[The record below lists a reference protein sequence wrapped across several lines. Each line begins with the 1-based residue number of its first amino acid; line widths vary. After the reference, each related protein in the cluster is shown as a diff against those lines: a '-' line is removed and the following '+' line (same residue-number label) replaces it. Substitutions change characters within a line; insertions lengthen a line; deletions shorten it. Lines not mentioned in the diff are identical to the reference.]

1 MSTTIES
8 LELEV
13 LSSSQSAES
22 GLDAL
27 TASLEKLKKATSGGV
42 GLGAVAN
49 QIKKIS
55 DATNGING
63 ANVGNVTGL
72 AKAIQLLGGTKISST
87 IATQITAVSTA
98 LSGADFTGGKEKLDS
113 LVDALSPLSNL
124 PKSNLASYVNNLKK
138 LPEALNALDDS
149 TISVLTDKIQKLAIA
164 LKPLGDEMQ
173 KVANGFSAFPA
184 KIQRLIANTNSL
196 TASNNKASTSYVNFY
211 AKIKMAVTAVRTIA
225 TKIASCIK
233 SSNEYIENVNLF
245 TVAMGKYAESAKAY
259 AEQVSEI
266 MGIDP
271 SEWMRNQGV
280 FMTLASGFGVA
291 SDRAATMSQNLTQL
305 GYDLSS
311 FYNMG
316 VEETMQ
322 KLQSGISG
330 ELEPLRRLG
339 YDLSQAKLEATA
351 LSLGID
357 KAVSSMTQAE
367 KAELRYYAIMT
378 QVTQTHGDMARTLES
393 PANQLRILKAQLEQA
408 ARAIG
413 NIFIPML
420 NAVLPYVI
428 AFVKVIRILAN
439 EIANLFGFEMPEV
452 DYSSLD
458 GVSSGAND
466 ASNALDDAAESAKKL
481 QKYTLGIDELNVV
494 DPTAG
499 SGADEAL
506 GGGSFDFEL
515 PTYDFLA
522 DATESRVNQIVQDLK
537 EWLGITEEIDSWAEL
552 FDTKL
557 GEILITVGAIGG
569 AFAAWKVAK
578 ATQKAITALS
588 KLKGKKL
595 NISFGIIGATT
606 FMADLQKLKDYI
618 DDFTENGAS
627 FSNVAGM
634 LSEFAGLV
642 GDAMIMLGNVK
653 LGGALKAVQGI
664 GEIISAV
671 SDMSKE
677 GIDFENITDAIRGM
691 TNLGIA
697 IGLFT
702 GKLQITGI
710 AMTIQGFTDIIHELA
725 ENWEAIKEGDWSGV
739 DKAALAIS
747 AIEIIGGIATAII
760 AFKNIKGISEIG
772 KAAKTATEVA
782 TVTESVSTTTST
794 LSTKL
799 TGLVKNLGLGI
810 AIIAEVAAAAA
821 LFVGAIW
828 LLGEELKKVDEAWQ
842 PVIEH
847 AGTVAIAVG
856 VGTGLLV
863 GIGAA
868 TARLGSIGTSLIV
881 NIALGVAMLAE
892 IGAASA
898 LFLAEILVVGK
909 LLDEINQAWQPVL
922 DNGEPIAI
930 AIGVGTG
937 LLVGIGV
944 VAALLGVAAT
954 ATAGALPLA
963 IGLGT
968 AMLLELGVAAALF
981 LAEIIVVGDLLVEVN
996 KAWQPVL
1003 DNGEN
1008 IEKAIATGTTLLIAI
1023 GVVSAALG
1031 VAAVAS
1037 VGLLP
1042 LAIAAGT
1049 GMLLQLADAFGD
1061 FCDALSDVSADITNT
1076 LAPALTGVNDVLP
1089 SVRDEMDDFV
1099 EFMIAF
1105 AGDMVLYTGSS
1116 AIAGIAATIDAFLDF
1131 FTVDPIKRLANEID
1145 DQYDDMTS
1153 LKQNLKDVIPVIK
1166 DVTDLLDEYNVAM
1179 DDFEKASG
1187 TGGGVIGAI
1196 LKEVTFG
1203 VKVLLEKGWNALPSW
1218 LTDIVTNVS
1227 TTLTKG
1233 WTSLPSFLTSLSTTA
1248 STTLTKGWTSL
1259 PSFLTSITTTVSTTL
1274 KKGWTSLPNWIS
1286 DIAGTLKIKLPHIS
1300 VSWIDTGVLG
1310 IKYPSFSVSYYAQG
1324 GFPDMG
1330 QLFIAREAG
1339 AELVGNIGGRTAVM
1353 NNDQIVESVS
1363 TGVYQAVVA
1372 ALGGN
1377 SDEGGDTQIIINLD
1391 GEKIYEN
1398 QQKVARNRGYNLG
1411 MGVFS
1416 FG

>member
-27 TASLEKLKKATSGGV
+27 TASLEKLKTATKGGL

-63 ANVGNVTGL
+63 TNVGNVTGL

-87 IATQITAVSTA
+87 VATQITAMSTA
-98 LSGADFTGGKEKLDS
+98 LSNADFTSGKEKLDS

-196 TASNNKASTSYVNFY
+196 TASNNKASGSYVNFY

-245 TVAMGKYAESAKAY
+245 TVAMGKYAESARTY

-537 EWLGITEEIDSWAEL
+537 EWLGITEDIDSWAEL

-578 ATQKAITALS
+578 ATQTAITALS

-810 AIIAEVAAAAA
+810 AIIAEVTAAAA

-828 LLGEELKKVDEAWQ
+828 LLGVELEQVGIAWQ

-847 AGTVAIAVG
+847 ADTVAIAVG

-863 GIGAA
+863 TVGVVTAA
-868 TARLGSIGTSLIV
+868 LGSIGSTLV
-881 NIALGVAMLAE
+881 ANLGLGIAMLALV
-892 IGAASA
+892 GASAA
-898 LFLAEILVVGK
+898 LFLAEILAVG
-909 LLDEINQAWQPVL
+909 LLLNQIYEAWQPVL
-922 DNGEPIAI
+922 DNGEPIAT
-930 AIGVGTG
+930 AIGIGTG
-937 LLVGIGV
+937 LLIGIGV

-981 LAEIIVVGDLLVEVN
+981 LAEIIVVGDLLVKVN
-996 KAWQPVL
+996 DAWQPVL
-1003 DNGEN
+1003 DHGKN
-1008 IEKAIATGTTLLIAI
+1008 IETAIATGTALLIAI

-1061 FCDALSDVSADITNT
+1061 FCDALSDVASDIEDT

-1153 LKQNLKDVIPVIK
+1153 LKQNLEDVIPVIK

-1227 TTLTKG
+1227 TTLKKG
-1233 WTSLPSFLTSLSTTA
+1233 WNALPSFLTSLSTTA
-1248 STTLTKGWTSL
+1248 STTLTKGWSSL

-1310 IKYPSFSVSYYAQG
+1310 IKYPSFSVSYYAKG
-1324 GFPDMG
+1324 GFPNVG
-1330 QLFIAREAG
+1330 ELFVARESG

-1372 ALGGN
+1372 ALGSGG
-1377 SDEGGDTQIIINLD
+1377 DEGGDTQIIINLD

>member
-27 TASLEKLKKATSGGV
+27 TATLEKLKIATKGGL

-87 IATQITAVSTA
+87 VATQITAMSTA

-138 LPEALNALDDS
+138 LPEVLNKIDDAAITALEEKL
-149 TISVLTDKIQKLAIA
+149 KKLAIA

-184 KIQRLIANTNSL
+184 KIQKLIANTNNL
-196 TASNNKASTSYVNFY
+196 SNANDKASTSYLNFY
-211 AKIKMAVTAVRTIA
+211 SKVMVAVRAVKRIADAIA
-225 TKIASCIK
+225 TCIK
-233 SSNEYIENVNLF
+233 SSSDYVETVNLF
-245 TVAMGKYAESAKAY
+245 SVSMGKYGKSAFEY
-259 AEQVSEI
+259 AQKVSDA

-271 SEWMRNQGV
+271 AEWMKSQGV
-280 FMTLASGFGVA
+280 FMTLVKGFGVA
-291 SDRAATMSQNLTQL
+291 GDRASMMSQQLTQL

-311 FYNMG
+311 FFNIS
-316 VEETMQ
+316 VEDAMQ

-351 LSLGID
+351 ASLGID
-357 KAVSSMTQAE
+357 KLVSSMTQAE

-378 QVTQTHGDMARTLES
+378 QVTDAQGDMARTLDA
-393 PANQLRILKAQLEQA
+393 PANQLRVLTAQVTQLG
-408 ARAIG
+408 RTLG
-413 NIFIPML
+413 NFFIPLL
-420 NAVLPYVI
+420 NKVLPYII
-428 AFVKVIRILAN
+428 ASVKVLR
-439 EIANLFGFEMPEV
+439 EMLSVMMSVIGIELSTV
-452 DYSSLD
+452 DWGSDSITSATE
-458 GVSSGAND
+458 GVTENIED
-466 ASNALDDAAESAKKL
+466 ATDAAKKL
-481 QKYTLGIDELNVV
+481 KSYMLGFDELNVINPNTDSDV
-494 DPTAG
+494 D
-499 SGADEAL
+499 ELL
-506 GGGSFDFEL
+506 GTGFDFEL
-515 PTYDFLA
+515 PTYDFMDNLV
-522 DATESRVNQIVQDLK
+522 ATRVDEIVQKMK
-537 EWLGITEEIDSWAEL
+537 EWLGLTDDITTRAEF
-552 FDTKL
+552 FDTRL
-557 GEILITVGAIGG
+557 GQILITVGAIAGG
-569 AFAAWKVAK
+569 FAAWKVAK
-578 ATQKAITALS
+578 GTQKVIKELS
-588 KLKGKKL
+588 KIKSKKINL
-595 NISFGIIGATT
+595 TFGIIGATT
-606 FMADLQKLKDYI
+606 FMADLEKLKEYI
-618 DDFTENGAS
+618 EDFSENGAT
-627 FSNVAGM
+627 FTNVSGM

-664 GEIISAV
+664 GEIISAI
-671 SDMSKE
+671 SDMSKV
-677 GIDFENITDAIRGM
+677 GINFENITDAIRGM
-691 TNLGIA
+691 SNLGIA
-697 IGLFT
+697 IGLLT
-702 GKLQITGI
+702 GKLQITGV
-710 AMTIQGFTDIIHELA
+710 AMVIQGFTDIIHELA
-725 ENWEAIKEGDWSGV
+725 ENWEAIKNGDWSGV

-760 AFKNIKGISEIG
+760 AFKNIKGVATISE
-772 KAAKTATEVA
+772 AAKTATEVA

-828 LLGEELKKVDEAWQ
+828 LLGVELEQVGIAWQ

-863 GIGAA
+863 TVGVVTAA
-868 TARLGSIGTSLIV
+868 LGSVGSTLV
-881 NIALGVAMLAE
+881 ANLGLGIAMLALV
-892 IGAASA
+892 GASAA
-898 LFLAEILVVGK
+898 LFLAEILAVG
-909 LLDEINQAWQPVL
+909 LLLNQIYEAWQPVL
-922 DNGEPIAI
+922 DNGEPIAT

-1037 VGLLP
+1037 VGWLP

-1061 FCDALSDVSADITNT
+1061 FCDALSDVSSDITNT
-1076 LAPALTGVNDVLP
+1076 LAPALNGVNDVLP
-1089 SVRDEMDDFV
+1089 GVRDEMDDFV

-1105 AGDMVLYTGSS
+1105 AGDMVLYSGSS

-1131 FTVDPIKRLANEID
+1131 FTVDPIKRLSNEID
-1145 DQYDDMTS
+1145 DQYDDMVS

-1218 LTDIVTNVS
+1218 LTDIITNVS
-1227 TTLTKG
+1227 TTLKKG

-1248 STTLTKGWTSL
+1248 STTLGKGWSSL

-1310 IKYPSFSVSYYAQG
+1310 IKYPSFSVSYYAKG
-1324 GFPDMG
+1324 GFPNVG
-1330 QLFIAREAG
+1330 ELFVARESG
-1339 AELVGNIGGRTAVM
+1339 AELVGSIGGRTAVM

-1363 TGVYQAVVA
+1363 AGVYQAVIA
-1372 ALGGN
+1372 ALGSGG
-1377 SDEGGDTQIIINLD
+1377 DEGGDTQIIINLD